1 LSIEKKVLFIPEGVI
16 DDDGASERN
25 GVDVVDVEP
34 GIRRHNSDFCT
45 CSFERKYHLYLRFGQ
60 AL

>member
-1 LSIEKKVLFIPEGVI
+1 MTYFFLLCIKNWKDGSAGINLSIEKKVLFTPEGVI

-34 GIRRHNSDFCT
+34 GI
-45 CSFERKYHLYLRFGQ
+45 
-60 AL
+60 